1 MNRNNIIINTKKRVT
16 ASDVAAHVGV
26 SRSAVSR
33 AFTDGASI
41 HPEKRAKIM
50 EAAKALGYQPNFFAR
65 TLSTPARRKRS
76 NLVAILISD
85 FSSPYQCY
93 LFEELSAVLQLYGK
107 QPMLLNVK
115 QAEDLDDAIL
125 RLSGYQV
132 DGAIAVVG
140 SLPAERFG
148 QCLKLSLPL
157 VTLGRTD
164 ARGLIPSVQTDNL
177 KAGKL
182 AAARLIAQGLVRL
195 GFVAGRSDGQASN
208 ERYRGFSEG
217 ALSHGLAAPYRLDA
231 GHYSY
236 RAGFALGERAIDALR
251 GLEGVFCASDAL
263 AMGLMD
269 SCREVGRLSVPG
281 RLKVIGC
288 DDVPQAA
295 WQGYQLTSVAQPV
308 TQIAEQVMR
317 LLHIIW
323 RGEEEIPML
332 TRLEPQLKVR
342 RSG

>member
-1 MNRNNIIINTKKRVT
+1 MNMNRKVT
-16 ASDVAAHVGV
+16 AQDVATHVGV

-41 HPEKRAKIM
+41 HPEKRVRII

-93 LFEELSAVLQLYGK
+93 LFEELSTALQQHGK

-115 QAEDLDDAIL
+115 PAEDLGSAIL

-132 DGAIAVVG
+132 DGVIAVVG
-140 SLPAERFG
+140 SLPVECFG
-148 QCLKLSLPL
+148 QCLKLALPL
-157 VTLGRTD
+157 VTLGRAD
-164 ARGLIPSVQTDNL
+164 ARGLIPSVQANNL
-177 KAGKL
+177 QAGKL
-182 AAARLIAQGLVRL
+182 AAAHLIDQGLGRL
-195 GFVAGRSDGQASN
+195 GFVAGRRDGQASN
-208 ERYRGFSEG
+208 ERYRGFSEE
-217 ALSHGLAAPYRLDA
+217 ALSHGLPAPYRLEA

-236 RAGFALGERAIDALR
+236 RAGFELGDRHIETLR

-269 SCREVGRLSVPG
+269 SCRELGQLSVPEQI
-281 RLKVIGC
+281 KVVGC

-295 WQGYQLTSVAQPV
+295 WQGYQLTTVAQPV
-308 TQIAEQVMR
+308 AEIAAQVMR
-317 LLHIIW
+317 LLQLIW
-323 RGEEEIPML
+323 HGEEEIPAM
-332 TRLEPQLKVR
+332 THLEPQLKVR